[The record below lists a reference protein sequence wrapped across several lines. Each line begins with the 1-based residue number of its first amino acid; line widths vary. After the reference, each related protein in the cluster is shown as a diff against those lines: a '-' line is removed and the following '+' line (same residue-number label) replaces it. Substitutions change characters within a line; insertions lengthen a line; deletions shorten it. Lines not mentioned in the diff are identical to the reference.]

1 MSESAAAAAR
11 HLESLLPRLASL
23 RHYLQFHARL
33 LTSGHLGAH
42 PGLRAR
48 FLDRLALSPHP
59 AALPHAL
66 LLLRSL
72 PTPAINDLNAAL
84 RGLAASPHPARSLLL
99 LAGRLLPALL
109 PRPDALSLSF
119 ALKASARCSDAHTT
133 VQLHALVLRLGVA
146 ADVRLLTTLLDSYAK
161 CGDLAS
167 ARKVFDEMTVRDVAT
182 WNSLLAGLAQGTEPN
197 LALALF
203 HRLANSFQELP
214 SREEPN
220 EVTIVAALSACAQIG
235 LLKDGMYV
243 HEFAKRFGLDR
254 NVRVCNSLIDMYS
267 KCGSLSRALDVFH
280 SIKPEDRTLVSYNAA
295 IQAHS
300 MHGHGGDALRLF
312 DEMPTRIEPDGVTY
326 LAVLCGCNHSG
337 LVDDGLRV
345 FNSMRVAPNMKHYG
359 TIVDLLGRAGRLTEA
374 YDTVISMPFPA
385 DIVLW
390 QTLLGAAKMHG
401 VVELAELAANKLA
414 ELGSNVDGDYVLLSN
429 VYASKARWM
438 DVGRVRDTMRSN
450 DVRKVPGFSYTEI
463 DGVMHKFINGDKE
476 HPRWQEIYRALEDI
490 VSRISE
496 LGYEPETSN
505 VLHDIGEEEK
515 QYALCYHSEK
525 LAIAFGLIATPP
537 GETLRVIKN
546 LRICGDCHVVA
557 KLISKAYGRVIV
569 IRDRARF
576 HRFEDG
582 QCSCRD
588 YWLAVADTFN
598 LVPIEINLTLS
609 STRGKRYRMW
619 TEKKMLDAQTGMI
632 SYKIAAH
639 AADLA
644 KCHPYAQ
651 AWDDTL
657 SKARFEFRWLD
668 QFALYLDPV
677 TTMSFHDE
685 TLPSEGAKVAHF
697 CSMCGP
703 KSCSMKITEDI
714 RKYADEHG
722 YRIVEEAVI
731 PGMNAMSAEF
741 LAARKT
747 ISGEQHGEAGGEIY
761 IILASIYSG

>member
-1 MSESAAAAAR
+1 
-11 HLESLLPRLASL
+11 
-23 RHYLQFHARL
+23 
-33 LTSGHLGAH
+33 
-42 PGLRAR
+42 
-48 FLDRLALSPHP
+48 
-59 AALPHAL
+59 
-66 LLLRSL
+66 
-72 PTPAINDLNAAL
+72 
-84 RGLAASPHPARSLLL
+84 
-99 LAGRLLPALL
+99 
-109 PRPDALSLSF
+109 
-119 ALKASARCSDAHTT
+119 
-133 VQLHALVLRLGVA
+133 
-146 ADVRLLTTLLDSYAK
+146 
-161 CGDLAS
+161 
-167 ARKVFDEMTVRDVAT
+167 MTVRDVAT

-220 EVTIVAALSACAQIG
+220 EVTIVAVLSACAQIG

-588 YWLAVADTFN
+588 YW
-598 LVPIEINLTLS
+598 
-609 STRGKRYRMW
+609 
-619 TEKKMLDAQTGMI
+619 
-632 SYKIAAH
+632 
-639 AADLA
+639 
-644 KCHPYAQ
+644 
-651 AWDDTL
+651 
-657 SKARFEFRWLD
+657 
-668 QFALYLDPV
+668 
-677 TTMSFHDE
+677 
-685 TLPSEGAKVAHF
+685 
-697 CSMCGP
+697 
-703 KSCSMKITEDI
+703 
-714 RKYADEHG
+714 
-722 YRIVEEAVI
+722 
-731 PGMNAMSAEF
+731 
-741 LAARKT
+741 
-747 ISGEQHGEAGGEIY
+747 
-761 IILASIYSG
+761 